1 MLWRV
6 VGCCHLS
13 SLRCGRKTAAGLYG
27 KFADRVQFTRSVL
40 HQPTSRTRNK
50 NHCIRR
56 WMGCWLLFVDSGKIL
71 IQNGRQSGDKTDKS
85 MRALADDPGR
95 RTGIVE

>member
-1 MLWRV
+1 
-6 VGCCHLS
+6 
-13 SLRCGRKTAAGLYG
+13 
-27 KFADRVQFTRSVL
+27 
-40 HQPTSRTRNK
+40 
-50 NHCIRR
+50 
-56 WMGCWLLFVDSGKIL
+56 MGCWLLLVNAGKIL